1 MGGPVR
7 LEQGPHF
14 LGLRAVDQAAGHNLS
29 SGKRC
34 GSPGVAPILSRVWE
48 SQACSTPWGSQC
60 VCLTLQ
66 AALRV
71 GYQPPC
77 QGTGDRRSSYG
88 LQGMEE
94 AP

>member
-34 GSPGVAPILSRVWE
+34 GSPGVAPSSLE
-48 SQACSTPWGSQC
+48 CGSPRPAAPRGAPSVC
-60 VCLTLQ
+60 V
-66 AALRV
+66 
-71 GYQPPC
+71 
-77 QGTGDRRSSYG
+77 
-88 LQGMEE
+88 
-94 AP
+94 